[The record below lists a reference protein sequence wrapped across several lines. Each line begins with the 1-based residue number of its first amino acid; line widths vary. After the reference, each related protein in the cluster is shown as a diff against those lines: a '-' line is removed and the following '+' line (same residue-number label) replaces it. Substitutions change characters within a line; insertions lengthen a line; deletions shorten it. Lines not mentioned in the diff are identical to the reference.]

1 MADSC
6 SLFFS
11 LASPALSRPLCAQ
24 VQRAHQP
31 FGRGG
36 WAQWDS
42 PAYAAGLK
50 QILQARISRP
60 VGDGVVKQ
68 WVSALTAH
76 SAQSADRGGFSQMT
90 THASRRSAIL
100 PSLAFVRL
108 LSLTLCLFCRRVC
121 QPAGIYVI
129 PQSDQCYPDF

>member
-1 MADSC
+1 
-6 SLFFS
+6 
-11 LASPALSRPLCAQ
+11 

-76 SAQSADRGGFSQMT
+76 SAQSADRGGFSELT
-90 THASRRSAIL
+90 TRASRTSAIP
-100 PSLAFVRL
+100 PSLVFVRHS
-108 LSLTLCLFCRRVC
+108 SLTHLRPPHVTLCLFYRRVF
-121 QPAGIYVI
+121 QPAGIYVV
-129 PQSDQCYPDF
+129 PQSDQCYPDYLITFQ

>member
-1 MADSC
+1 
-6 SLFFS
+6 
-11 LASPALSRPLCAQ
+11 
-24 VQRAHQP
+24 VQSAHQP

-60 VGDGVVKQ
+60 VGHGVIKQ

-76 SAQSADRGGFSQMT
+76 SAQSDDRVGFSQMT
-90 THASRRSAIL
+90 THASRRSATP

-108 LSLTLCLFCRRVC
+108 LSLTLCLFCRRVW
-121 QPAGIYVI
+121 QPAGIYVV
-129 PQSDQCYPDF
+129 PQSDQCYPDYLITFQ